1 MEQKKEWEKPQ
12 LIILGKGKPEE
23 CVLASCKAPVAC
35 TRRGNTGQ
43 VPTLKL
49 GLS

>member
-23 CVLASCKAPVAC
+23 CVLATCKTSATC
-35 TRRGNTGQ
+35 TRRGNSGN

-49 GLS
+49 GAS